1 LGRVTQTAQ
10 DILTQMSSSSA
21 LYNVENTVVNLKEL
35 KQNFA
40 QGLSQ
45 RFQNIHAFVRATS
58 QAQQQQMQQQLANTI
73 DQVLTSSDNTLSN
86 INPPITDKNDR
97 SSFIITPKSTAH
109 HTNSQFPQQQ
119 QQQQP
124 PNGAFN

>member
-1 LGRVTQTAQ
+1 
-10 DILTQMSSSSA
+10 
-21 LYNVENTVVNLKEL
+21 L

-58 QAQQQQMQQQLANTI
+58 LAQQQQLQQQLGNTI

-86 INPPITDKNDR
+86 INPPLTEKNDR
-97 SSFIITPKSTAH
+97 SSFIITP
-109 HTNSQFPQQQ
+109 
-119 QQQQP
+119 
-124 PNGAFN
+124 